1 MATYSLASSE
11 DQIGLQQP
19 PGEKGLGSVVL
30 LHNAQWFT
38 RVRWIVACIFIV
50 AGVAGMLLPDF
61 INRLGITVPSTALFI
76 LAVVLLIAN
85 VVFFLLSHRFSERSS
100 VKAVKTNIWF
110 QISLDL
116 VVVTLLVHVIGS
128 TDTFIAFTFLF
139 HIALAC
145 IFFPVRESLLVT
157 SLAAGLYLINLALEI
172 TGDWPAT
179 DIFTGA
185 LPVSGR
191 SVTSMLMFAIPS
203 VFVWFVVWYLVSN
216 LSEAVRERDQR
227 LSEVNER
234 LIKAN
239 QEKNQQ
245 MLVTTH
251 DLKAPFAGIESN
263 IQILKYQFWDDVP
276 SSVRTIIDRIDMRA
290 LTLRER
296 IKDILILGDLKS
308 RSETPKKSVPVD
320 LKALVHD
327 VLEELQEKAE
337 GRKIDFNVNVPNQKV
352 VGDREQFAILFSNLV
367 ANAISYSNE
376 GGSVE
381 VDTEYDAGDICVRV
395 RDHGIGI
402 REDALPHIFDEY
414 FRTNEAAKFNRL
426 STGLGLAIVK
436 VIAQNYSLGI
446 RVNSELGKGTEFEV
460 IMKLVKNRQIEED

>member
-1 MATYSLASSE
+1 MGTYKLVSSE

-38 RVRWIVACIFIV
+38 RVRWMVASIFLV
-50 AGVAGMLLPDF
+50 VGAAGMLLPDF
-61 INRLGITVPSTALFI
+61 LNRLGITVPSTALFI
-76 LAVVLLIAN
+76 LAAILLIAN
-85 VVFFLLSHRFSERSS
+85 VVFHLLSYRFSERSS
-100 VKAVKTNIWF
+100 VKTVKANIWF

-116 VVVTLLVHVIGS
+116 LVVAFLVHIIGS
-128 TDTFIAFTFLF
+128 ADTFIAFTFLF

-145 IFFPVRESLLVT
+145 IFFPQRESFLVT
-157 SLAAGLYLINLALEI
+157 SLAAGLYLLNLALEI
-172 TGDWPAT
+172 TGVWPAT
-179 DIFTGA
+179 GIFTGA

-191 SVTSMLMFAIPS
+191 NITLMLMFALPA

-216 LSEAVRERDQR
+216 LSEAVRKRDQR
-227 LSEVNER
+227 LSEANER
-234 LIKAN
+234 LKKAN

-263 IQILKYQFWDDVP
+263 IQILKYQFWDEIP

-296 IKDILILGDLKS
+296 IKAILILGDLKS
-308 RSETPKKSVPVD
+308 RPETPKKAVPVD
-320 LKALVHD
+320 LKALMD
-327 VLEELQEKAE
+327 NVLEELREKAE
-337 GRKIDFNVNVPNQKV
+337 GRKIDLNVNVPNQKV
-352 VGDREQFAILFSNLV
+352 IGDREQFAILFSNLV
-367 ANAISYSNE
+367 ANAISYSHE

-381 VDTEYDAGDICVRV
+381 VDTEYDAGNIHVRV

-436 VIAQNYSLGI
+436 VIAQNFALGI

-460 IMKLVKNRQIEED
+460 IMKTETNRQIEED